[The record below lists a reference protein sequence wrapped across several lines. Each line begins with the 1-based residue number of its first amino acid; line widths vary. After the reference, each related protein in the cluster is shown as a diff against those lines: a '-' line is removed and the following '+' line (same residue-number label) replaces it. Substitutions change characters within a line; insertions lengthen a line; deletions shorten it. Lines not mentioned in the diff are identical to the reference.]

1 MSNSDEY
8 YGYKAPKQ
16 PDAVFEEPEAPAYQ
30 PAPGNSSSG
39 APSRSKPERAAK
51 PTRADKRAEAA
62 AKKQETK
69 DKLARRK
76 ADLAA
81 RKSGGKNLK
90 DSTPE
95 IQTTEELSNPFDSA
109 ASDFSAPAPGGSS
122 YSAPLSADAGLPD
135 GYGVLRDIDYSDANV
150 VKDETSVES
159 AARDEYS
166 EAAVNSKGRGKKK
179 PVAKKPAAPKK
190 DLKKNAVT
198 RKKGGKAMP
207 DDAISAMR
215 GVALTKKQ
223 QKDAKKIDP
232 VQAAKCFRQ
241 LALMMQVSR
250 DEIGPIRRIAE
261 QYKGTPIGTVF
272 AKISTDMADNNISF
286 SAAFD
291 KHGKVLPQVV
301 VSLVSVGARAGK
313 ESEALVKAAQI
324 IQDNAKTGKQ
334 VKSALS
340 EPLFTLI
347 LTVLFLFVVLF
358 GIIPQFKVVFDTL
371 GKPLP
376 LLSQI
381 LINTSTVVGW
391 MTAIEAVLIIAWVI
405 YWKQK
410 GQHNEDLRVKIDTWK
425 LNMKPHI
432 FADLIQI
439 SQMSQ
444 IFGNIHTLREIN
456 MSERDTLITTARSTS
471 NWAIRRHLLQHVD
484 LMDKG
489 EARFKELANNKK
501 LFPVDAAYTL
511 IVGEDA
517 GQGTQTIGM
526 MAETYKEEA
535 ELSAAQLVVAI
546 GPIANGAVGLVYMLV
561 MLASYLPVFEMYTS
575 IGEAA

>member
-1 MSNSDEY
+1 MK
-8 YGYKAPKQ
+8 G
-16 PDAVFEEPEAPAYQ
+16 PE
-30 PAPGNSSSG
+30 
-39 APSRSKPERAAK
+39 
-51 PTRADKRAEAA
+51 
-62 AKKQETK
+62 
-69 DKLARRK
+69 
-76 ADLAA
+76 
-81 RKSGGKNLK
+81 
-90 DSTPE
+90 
-95 IQTTEELSNPFDSA
+95 
-109 ASDFSAPAPGGSS
+109 
-122 YSAPLSADAGLPD
+122 
-135 GYGVLRDIDYSDANV
+135 
-150 VKDETSVES
+150 
-159 AARDEYS
+159 
-166 EAAVNSKGRGKKK
+166 
-179 PVAKKPAAPKK
+179 
-190 DLKKNAVT
+190 
-198 RKKGGKAMP
+198 
-207 DDAISAMR
+207 
-215 GVALTKKQ
+215 LTKKQ
-223 QKDAKKIDP
+223 RKDAKKIDP

-313 ESEALVKAAQI
+313 ESEALIKAATI
-324 IQDNAKTGKQ
+324 IQDNSKTAKQ

-358 GIIPQFKVVFDTL
+358 GIIPQFKTVFDTL

-381 LINTSTVVGW
+381 LVNVSTVVGW
-391 MTAIEAVLIIAWVI
+391 MTGFTAIIVIAWLI
-405 YWKQK
+405 YWNQK
-410 GQHNEDLRVKIDTWK
+410 GRDNEDLRVKIDTWK

-432 FADLIQI
+432 FADLMQV
-439 SQMSQ
+439 SQMAQ
-444 IFGNIHTLREIN
+444 VFGNLHTLREIN
-456 MSERDTLITTARSTS
+456 MSERDTLITTARSTT

-526 MAETYKEEA
+526 MAETYKEES
-535 ELSAAQLVVAI
+535 ELSAQQLVVAI

-575 IGEAA
+575 IGEVN

>member
-1 MSNSDEY
+1 MSDNEY
-8 YGYKAPKQ
+8 YGYKAPRQ
-16 PDAVFEEPEAPAYQ
+16 PDAVAEEQDPF
-30 PAPGNSSSG
+30 SG
-39 APSRSKPERAAK
+39 GDASPRRPQKSAKPSRE
-51 PTRADKRAEAA
+51 DKRAEAA
-62 AKKQETK
+62 ARKQEAR
-69 DKLARRK
+69 DKAARRK
-76 ADLAA
+76 EEAA
-81 RKSGGKNLK
+81 SGKRGKKNLK

-95 IQTTEELSNPFDSA
+95 VQSSDEFAEQSYAENPSTNYGNP
-109 ASDFSAPAPGGSS
+109 SGSS
-122 YSAPLSADAGLPD
+122 YDSMDDGLPD
-135 GYGVLRDIDYSDANV
+135 GYGVVRDIDYSAADV
-150 VKDETSVES
+150 VKDETSVE
-159 AARDEYS
+159 AAADAEY
-166 EAAVNSKGRGKKK
+166 ADADVDVAPKGKRGKK
-179 PVAKKPAAPKK
+179 PVKRTKASTSPDAKK
-190 DLKKNAVT
+190 DRKKNT
-198 RKKGGKAMP
+198 NSRKKGKDTVP
-207 DDAISAMR
+207 DDAISAMK
-215 GVALTKKQ
+215 GPELTKKQ
-223 QKDAKKIDP
+223 RKDAKKIDP

-313 ESEALVKAAQI
+313 ESEALIKAATI
-324 IQDNAKTGKQ
+324 IQDNSKTAKQ

-358 GIIPQFKVVFDTL
+358 GIIPQFKTVFDTL

-381 LINTSTVVGW
+381 LVNVSTVVGW
-391 MTAIEAVLIIAWVI
+391 MTGFTAIIVIAWLI
-405 YWKQK
+405 YWNQK
-410 GQHNEDLRVKIDTWK
+410 GRDNEDLRVKIDTWK

-432 FADLIQI
+432 FADLMQV
-439 SQMSQ
+439 SQMAQ
-444 IFGNIHTLREIN
+444 VFGNLHTLREIN
-456 MSERDTLITTARSTS
+456 MSERDTLITTARSTT

-526 MAETYKEEA
+526 MAETYKEES
-535 ELSAAQLVVAI
+535 ELSAQQLVVAI

-575 IGEAA
+575 IGEVN